1 MSDQKD
7 VHDAQQEMQDAFGRT
22 SDERDGAK
30 ASVGDAARKIK
41 ELLRSRKDNDGLLK
55 KALDILDC
63 RCGSSVEFWS
73 QHLGSVECKVIAE
86 ALKHKSSVTHLN
98 LSNNGIGDDE
108 AKAIAEALKHST
120 SVTHLNLSGNIIG
133 PEGGKVIGAVLRHN
147 TSVTH
152 LYLSHN
158 EIHDYGA
165 KALAEALKDNAS
177 VTHLTLKSNNIGDEG
192 GKALLSCLKVNM
204 TIKQLHCFSA
214 TLSKSS
220 AFAHLLATTHHKRP
234 GVNVSFSR

>member
-1 MSDQKD
+1 FCDSAKLACLFVFAKKAKASSSPSSPDSFLSFLSPSPLLLQPLLPPVLILLARRRDKMSDQKD

-86 ALKHKSSVTHLN
+86 ALKH
-98 LSNNGIGDDE
+98 
-108 AKAIAEALKHST
+108 
-120 SVTHLNLSGNIIG
+120 
-133 PEGGKVIGAVLRHN
+133 N
-147 TSVTH
+147 TSVKILDLRH
-152 LYLSHN
+152 S
-158 EIHDYGA
+158 
-165 KALAEALKDNAS
+165 
-177 VTHLTLKSNNIGDEG
+177 NIGDEG
-192 GKALLSCLKVNM
+192 AMAVAEALRFN
-204 TIKQLHCFSA
+204 A
-214 TLSKSS
+214 
-220 AFAHLLATTHHKRP
+220 
-234 GVNVSFSR
+234 